1 MSKGKRTL
9 EKDLEAK
16 RKLVDANFRLVVSI
30 AKKYTDRGLPF
41 LALIKEGN
49 IGLMKAVDKFE
60 YRRGQEFSTY
70 AGWRIREAIA
80 RAIAHQGVETRSPVH
95 VPSDPREQ
103 TQSESN
109 SLTPSEEQILKMRFG
124 V

>member
-80 RAIAHQGVETRSPVH
+80 RAIAHQGVETRIPVH